1 TNSRF
6 CSRVARRPHRE
17 TLQGPKGHSPNW
29 MIEPNQ
35 LRPPSRSM
43 ASVQRLSGGL
53 FLLVMAALLG
63 SVAWWTWSGAMRDGM
78 NAAVSITR
86 LGANQAARMIESAD
100 LLLID
105 MQRIARVVDWR
116 SDSMA
121 TMAQSELDLL
131 VAELSHVTRLSVFAP
146 DGSLRAS

>member
-1 TNSRF
+1 
-6 CSRVARRPHRE
+6 
-17 TLQGPKGHSPNW
+17 

-63 SVAWWTWSGAMRDGM
+63 TVAWWTWSGALRDGV
-78 NAAVSITR
+78 NAAVSFTR

-116 SDSMA
+116 SEAMA
-121 TMAQSELDLL
+121 DMAHAELRLL
-131 VAELSHVTRLSVFAP
+131 VAELPHVMRLSVFGP
-146 DGSLRAS
+146 EGRLRASSDPAAEPKDAVQQQDFFTHHTAG